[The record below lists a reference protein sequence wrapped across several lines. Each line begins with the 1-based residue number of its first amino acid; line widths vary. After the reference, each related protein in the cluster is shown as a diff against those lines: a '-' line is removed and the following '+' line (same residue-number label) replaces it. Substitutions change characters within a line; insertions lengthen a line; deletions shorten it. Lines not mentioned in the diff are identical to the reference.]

1 MAAMKFIDEARVHLE
16 SELLD
21 LENILKMTS
30 EAIGE
35 QVTPTWLF
43 VIENRFSRIQ
53 ETANAYMMA
62 VHEHARPLLDE
73 PVFMAKP
80 CSEAVLTPN

>member
-21 LENILKMTS
+21 LETILKMTS

-35 QVTPTWLF
+35 QVAPSWLF
-43 VIENRFSRIQ
+43 VIENRFLKIQ
-53 ETANAYMMA
+53 ETADAYMMA
-62 VHEHARPLLDE
+62 VHEHARPFLHE
-73 PVFMAKP
+73 SAFMAKP
-80 CSEAVLTPN
+80 CSEAVLNPN